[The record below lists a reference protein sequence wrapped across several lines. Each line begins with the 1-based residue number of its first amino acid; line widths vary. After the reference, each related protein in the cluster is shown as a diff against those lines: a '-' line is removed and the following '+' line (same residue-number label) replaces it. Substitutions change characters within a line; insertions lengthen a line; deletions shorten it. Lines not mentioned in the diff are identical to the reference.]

1 TATSA
6 SQRPLTSAGSCAST
20 LQTKTQAFD
29 ACTARARAG
38 KDSLQEQRRR
48 KKRALDSS
56 CPMALFAVLRASPV
70 AAAAAAVPSFGR
82 GASEL
87 RVTSSK
93 RHVSSTAT
101 RSLSIRCE
109 QSVKQG
115 GGGGADVWLGRAAML
130 GFASAVAV
138 EVSTGK
144 GFLQNLGVA
153 TPAPTL
159 ALVVS
164 GLVVGLAVFFL
175 LQSGGSRD

>member
-1 TATSA
+1 
-6 SQRPLTSAGSCAST
+6 
-20 LQTKTQAFD
+20 
-29 ACTARARAG
+29 
-38 KDSLQEQRRR
+38 
-48 KKRALDSS
+48 
-56 CPMALFAVLRASPV
+56 MALFAVVLRASPV

-82 GASEL
+82 GASAL
-87 RVTSSK
+87 RITSSK
-93 RHVSSTAT
+93 RHVSSRAA

-109 QSVKQG
+109 QSAKQG

-144 GFLQNLGVA
+144 GFLQNFGVA